1 MDTYCAAVKAEEA
14 AAAGYSPLLL
24 DESDVPDPQAPESIK
39 LLKQTLDEIIDG
51 ERDPS
56 AFLEAMEITWKIA
69 HDCALASDHIEAITN
84 RNKQLQQQNQT
95 LANLLKLHIQDQP
108 AGQA

>member
-1 MDTYCAAVKAEEA
+1 
-14 AAAGYSPLLL
+14 
-24 DESDVPDPQAPESIK
+24 
-39 LLKQTLDEIIDG
+39 LDEIIDG

-95 LANLLKLHIQDQP
+95 LANLLKLHIQEQP